1 MLCED
6 CYLNGTCNPIFPS
19 GSDSPDFYV
28 IGDLATQ
35 YESDAN
41 QVFSINYPAGQYLM
55 NTMMSLGMTAENT
68 RVFKTIRCY
77 QKTYT
82 EDNEALRSRCGVF
95 ATMDIYKHNPKIIIA
110 LGSEVSKYFIKD
122 KFSYISNARGRI
134 YDVEINGKMFKVM
147 PTYSPN
153 YVVNNPN
160 QAESFT
166 NDLLHAISYV
176 NGELIDIAQ
185 KDLQYAQNYE
195 EFKTYFDEHLANA
208 EMPSYDLETNARDP
222 RSQEAR
228 MVGFSLAPDGSTGIY
243 VVRNSL
249 EYKMPEEDWK
259 KIVSLVIEKVLK
271 QKKVLVH
278 NCMYEIPFT
287 ENEWQY
293 YIQNFEDSLIKARLL
308 LGGKIG
314 AGLKDQCIKNLGYP
328 DWDSDLDM
336 YKSAFMQLLGKLK
349 PTPGGRNRW
358 DLDFIRNRGLVAL
371 YDEYE
376 RILNESGLDARCT
389 NNYNAVS
396 RIRDVCLKY
405 YTTEAEYAII
415 MELVGEEIVALIDA
429 GYSGPFSYGFIP
441 MKVITKYGA
450 MDSVGTQDLNEYLD
464 KQIADYSK
472 QLGIDLR
479 VGYDYMKRHYIA
491 GTWMEMNGLYWN
503 NEVAEQ
509 EKAWYAEQCLKSELA
524 MIDSPFLDETL
535 FREQRWIFN
544 DYLVENN
551 LDLVRA
557 QLGDFDIMKS
567 GIKLRTTGELIK
579 FKDIL
584 ERMGKEFIDY
594 NRTFML
600 QLIRSKAREHKDYKE
615 LKYMFNPASPKQ
627 STKDLINSI
636 LVTDE
641 IRVAYLMNKLNVMLD
656 DPEFD
661 LQKYPMSDRPL
672 FQVLIDGKK
681 YNKYVDEYNK
691 RLDDD
696 ENDKDIMEEL
706 QEPEFYSDAF
716 LNGVDSEDEDDESGK
731 GRKVKLTTGDLFQK
745 FVETF
750 SKIQLRSREIQL
762 LASEALNYRLDSV
775 SEGNI
780 IELNSYYVIS
790 GVVLDDQSTWTDRY
804 WFLVNFRMWKKCN
817 KMITTYIDGR
827 KVGRGSVWIVDEADL
842 DTGELLTRRKRLY
855 DGLPNEGECCIM
867 QPTYKVCTAN
877 SFRWQAGMH
886 TIPAESS
893 IKNIYTSRYEG
904 GCIAAPDFSQM
915 ELRTMAGASQCTA
928 MIEAFRAGADIHMQN
943 ACKIF
948 KKKPEDVTSAER
960 RYSKMASFM
969 ILYGGDYRN
978 FGEEFLDGDIKLAKY
993 IYDSFYEAYP
1003 EVAQYIEAKHE
1014 EMKKYGKV
1022 TTLMNMFLSISP
1034 DDDVCRGD
1042 EGKALR
1048 IAQNA
1053 PIQSAASMIAG
1064 CCLYE
1069 IMKFIVDHN
1078 MKSKIILFVHD
1089 SIEVDIHPAEML
1101 QLASQ
1106 IVPMM
1111 NKFPNEQFNMP
1122 VKADLVLGKSIGQE
1136 VTIEEIHCNEDFTEG
1151 EMVCEAYEHDF
1162 MALMNEW
1169 KKVYKSVTWEDIDEP
1184 KVKYKSWSGLWISK
1198 LAVQKGY
1205 GINQTVV
1212 HRRVKVII

>member
-1 MLCED
+1 MLCES
-6 CYLNGTCNPIFPS
+6 CYLNGQCNPIFPS
-19 GSDSPDFYV
+19 GSDNPDFYIV
-28 IGDLATQ
+28 GDLATQ
-35 YESDAN
+35 YECDSN
-41 QVFSINYPAGQYLM
+41 QVFSITYPAGQYLM
-55 NTMMSLGMTAENT
+55 NTLMSLGMTNENT
-68 RVFKTIRCY
+68 RMFKLIRCY
-77 QKTYT
+77 QKTYS
-82 EDNEALRSRCGVF
+82 ENNDALRNECGLF
-95 ATMDIYKHNPKIIIA
+95 GTMDIIKHKPKIIIA
-110 LGSEVSKYFIKD
+110 LGSEVSKYFLKD

-134 YDVEINGKMFKVM
+134 YDVEIRGEMFKLM

-153 YVVNNPN
+153 YVVNNPS
-160 QAESFT
+160 QAESFM

-185 KDLQYAQNYE
+185 KDLQYAQTYD
-195 EFKTYFDEHLANA
+195 EFKAYYDEHLANA

-222 RSQEAR
+222 RSSEAR
-228 MVGFSLAPDGSTGIY
+228 MVGFSLAPNGSTGIY

-259 KIVSLVIEKVLK
+259 KIVDLVINSILKV
-271 QKKVLVH
+271 KKVLVH

-287 ENEWQY
+287 TNEWQY
-293 YIQNFEDSLIKARLL
+293 YIKNFEDTLIKARLL

-328 DWDSDLDM
+328 DWDSDLDS
-336 YKSAFMQLLGKLK
+336 YKNGFMGLLGKLR
-349 PTPGGRNRW
+349 PTPSGRNRW
-358 DLDFIRNRGLVAL
+358 DLDFIRNRGLIAL

-376 RILNESGLDARCT
+376 HLMNESALDARCE
-389 NNYNAVS
+389 NNYNALS

-405 YTTEAEYAII
+405 YTSDADYSII
-415 MELVGEEIVALIDA
+415 MELVGNEIVALIDS
-429 GYSGPFSYGFIP
+429 GYNGPFSYGFIP
-441 MKVITKYGA
+441 MRIITKYGA
-450 MDSVGTQDLNEYLD
+450 MDSVGTHDLNDYLT
-464 KQIADYSK
+464 KQMEDLSEELK
-472 QLGIDLR
+472 IDLN

-509 EKAWYAEQCLKSELA
+509 EKAWYEDQCKNAALA

-535 FREQRWIFN
+535 FREQRWILN
-544 DYLVENN
+544 DYIVENN

-567 GIKLRTTGELIK
+567 GIRLRSNGKLIK
-579 FKDIL
+579 YKNVL
-584 ERMGKEFIDY
+584 EEMGSDFLNY
-594 NRTFML
+594 NRDFL
-600 QLIRSKAREHKDYKE
+600 LKLVRERARTHENYKD
-615 LKYMFNPASPKQ
+615 LKYLFNPASPKQ

-656 DPEFD
+656 DPDFD
-661 LQKYPMSDRPL
+661 LQKYPISDRPL

-681 YNKYVDEYNK
+681 YNKYVEEYNQ
-691 RLDDD
+691 RLEDDS
-696 ENDKDIMEEL
+696 NDKDIMEEL
-706 QEPEFYSDAF
+706 QEPEFYSEAF
-716 LNGVDSEDEDDESGK
+716 SNGVDSEEEEDESGK
-731 GRKVKLTTGDLFQK
+731 SRKVKLTTGDIFQK
-745 FVETF
+745 FVQTF
-750 SKIQLRSREIQL
+750 SNIQIRSREIQL
-762 LASEALNYRLDSV
+762 LAAEALNYRLDSV

-804 WFLVNFRMWKKCN
+804 HFLVNFRIWKKCN

-827 KVGRGSVWIVDEADL
+827 KVGRGSVWIVDEDDL
-842 DTGELLTRRKRLY
+842 KSGELLTKRKRLY
-855 DGLPNEGECCIM
+855 DGLPREGECCVM
-867 QPTYKVCTAN
+867 QPAYKVCTAN
-877 SFRWQAGMH
+877 SYRWQAGMH

-928 MIEAFRAGADIHMQN
+928 MIEAFRSGADIHLQN

-948 KKKPEDVTSAER
+948 KKPPEEITSAER

-993 IYDSFYEAYP
+993 IYDSFYESYP
-1003 EVAQYIEAKHE
+1003 EVAQYIEDKHR
-1014 EMKKYGKV
+1014 EMKEHGKV
-1022 TTLMNMFLSISP
+1022 TTLMDMFLSISP

-1069 IMKFIVDHN
+1069 IMKFIQEHN

-1136 VTIEEIHCNEDFTEG
+1136 VTIERIECNKDFTEG
-1151 EMVCEAYEHDF
+1151 EMDCEATEEDF
-1162 MALMNEW
+1162 LALMNEW
-1169 KKVYKSVTWEDIDEP
+1169 KKVYKSVTWEDISEP
-1184 KVKYKSWSGLWISK
+1184 KTKYLSWNQLWISK
-1198 LAVQKGY
+1198 LAIQKGY
-1205 GINQTVV
+1205 GVNKTVV
-1212 HRRVKVII
+1212 HRRVKVVI